1 MLVGRRPI
9 GYRSNLVMDR
19 KTEKLLKRV
28 EKAGVR
34 RSLKAGHVLDRDEL
48 LAVKVQVLP
57 DYLRIAL
64 GVSSLI
70 AGVSSYLCWTRD
82 ESAWGGGL
90 SIFAFFLFLF
100 AIFGIKRTLSKILE
114 GMGDAAAYEILG
126 AAIEGIFS
134 AVGSVFDGV

>member
-1 MLVGRRPI
+1 
-9 GYRSNLVMDR
+9 MDR

-34 RSLKAGHVLDRDEL
+34 RSLKTGHVLDRDEL

-64 GVSSLI
+64 AVSSVA

-82 ESAWGGGL
+82 APGWSGVLAIL
-90 SIFAFFLFLF
+90 AFFLFLF
-100 AIFGIKRTLSKILE
+100 AVFGIKRTLSKILE
-114 GMGDAAAYEILG
+114 NLGDAASQEILG

-134 AVGSVFDGV
+134 AVGSIFDGA

>member
-1 MLVGRRPI
+1 
-9 GYRSNLVMDR
+9 MDR

-48 LAVKVQVLP
+48 LAVRVQILP
-57 DYLRIAL
+57 DYLRITLA
-64 GVSSLI
+64 VSSAV
-70 AGVSSYLCWTRD
+70 AGGSSYFCWIG
-82 ESAWGGGL
+82 EEPGWSLLLGILAL
-90 SIFAFFLFLF
+90 FLFLF

-114 GMGDAAAYEILG
+114 GLGDAASHELLG

-134 AVGSVFDGV
+134 AVGSIFDGV